1 LDKRLLSNNLTEKV
15 SIHNKEF
22 VLLIDEQTILDRVK
36 TLAEHI
42 SQNYAEKSITII
54 AILNGSFIFSADLI
68 RQISVPVEIEFIKI
82 SSYSGTSSLGEIKQ
96 TIGLNN
102 SLEGKNILVVEDI
115 IDSGLTLS
123 YIIDELKQTK
133 INSISVA
140 SLLVKPNSLKHPITI
155 DYTGF
160 EIADEFVVGYG
171 LDYDGLGRNLRGIY
185 QAI

>member
-1 LDKRLLSNNLTEKV
+1 M
-15 SIHNKEF
+15 
-22 VLLIDEQTILDRVK
+22 LIDEQTILNRVK
-36 TLAEHI
+36 TLAESI
-42 SQNYAEKSITII
+42 SQNYAGKSITII

-96 TIGLNN
+96 TIGLNK

-123 YIIDELKQTK
+123 HIIDELKLTK
-133 INSISVA
+133 IKSVSIA
-140 SLLVKPNSLKHPITI
+140 SLLVKPNSLKHPVKI

-160 EIADEFVVGYG
+160 EIGDEFVVGYG
-171 LDYDGLGRNLRGIY
+171 LDFDGLGRNLKGIY
-185 QAI
+185 QAII